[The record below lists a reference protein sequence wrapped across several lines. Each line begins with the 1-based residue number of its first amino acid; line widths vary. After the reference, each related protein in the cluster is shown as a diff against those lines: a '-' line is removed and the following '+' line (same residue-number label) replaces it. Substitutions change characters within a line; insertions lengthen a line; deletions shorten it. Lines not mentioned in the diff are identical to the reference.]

1 MIDDTEYLL
10 VGVYNCNTEQEQ
22 LKTLQNLSVMLEN
35 IDSFCSNN
43 EIIASDYNLFFSK
56 KLECQDGDP
65 YLKKHPVSHII
76 KILETSTFIHFQI
89 KSFFWCY
96 IQCSILQERM
106 SNVDILNAFKCNPVF
121 CSFMKSFKY
130 SQGSGVWKFN
140 NSLISNNDFLE
151 EMKFFIYNTKL
162 FLEQIFFPNQ
172 SKCEF
177 SKYEICKKC
186 VSFSKVLAQKSR

>member
-76 KILETSTFIHFQI
+76 KILRLPLSSTFRENHF
-89 KSFFWCY
+89 SGV
-96 IQCSILQERM
+96 IQCSILQESM

-121 CSFMKSFKY
+121 CSFIKSFKY
-130 SQGSGVWKFN
+130 SQVSGFWKFN
-140 NSLISNNDFLE
+140 NSLISNNDF
-151 EMKFFIYNTKL
+151 
-162 FLEQIFFPNQ
+162 
-172 SKCEF
+172 
-177 SKYEICKKC
+177 
-186 VSFSKVLAQKSR
+186 